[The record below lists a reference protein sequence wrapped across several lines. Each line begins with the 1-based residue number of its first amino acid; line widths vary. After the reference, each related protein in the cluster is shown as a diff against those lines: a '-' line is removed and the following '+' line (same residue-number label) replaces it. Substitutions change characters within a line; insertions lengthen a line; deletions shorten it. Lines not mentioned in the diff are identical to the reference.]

1 MPPVDLSGAILQDK
15 YRLFR
20 LIGTGGMGDVYEAAP
35 VLGAGRHAIK
45 ILRPE
50 FLEDPGI
57 VARFLE
63 EGRTCER
70 LIHPSI
76 VRVVETACAE
86 DGSPYL
92 VMEYLDGVPLSAY
105 TRRGG
110 RVPLAQAA
118 TIVQGLLAGLGAAH
132 AQGVVH
138 RDLKPDNVILARE
151 AGGHFQPKILDF
163 GIAKVMDAAGG
174 MGQKTATG
182 MLLGTPAYMSPEQI
196 RNAKAVDHRTDL
208 FSAGVLLYEML
219 TGRVAFP
226 APTEYAR
233 LAAVL
238 NDTPTPLVQIDP
250 ALARIAPVV
259 ERAMSK
265 DRDARFGSALE
276 MARALGA
283 AVGAETPAL
292 SRPISHLPDVPSVF
306 GPPVSGAGAGSPP
319 TTPPTLATPAS
330 DGLAF
335 PKVGPSGTL
344 ASGASRQIAE
354 PPPNVVVVSKG
365 TLPSEDLPMF
375 GAVSRGVVRVG
386 GVSGWIVV
394 VLVIV
399 ALTVGLGAGFAIGRM
414 P

>member
-1 MPPVDLSGAILQDK
+1 VDLSGAILQGK
-15 YRLFR
+15 YRLVR
-20 LIGTGGMGDVYEAAP
+20 LIGSGGMGDVYEAAP
-35 VLGAGRHAIK
+35 AAGPGRHAIK

-70 LIHPSI
+70 LVHPSI

-86 DGSPYL
+86 DGSPFL

-132 AQGVVH
+132 AQGIVH
-138 RDLKPDNVILARE
+138 RDLKPDNVILARDP
-151 AGGHFQPKILDF
+151 AGQFQPKILDF

-233 LAAVL
+233 LSAVL
-238 NDTPTPLVQIDP
+238 NDTPTPLAQIDP
-250 ALARIAPVV
+250 ALARVAPVV

-265 DRDARFGSALE
+265 DRDARFASALD

-283 AVGAETPAL
+283 ALGAETAAL
-292 SRPISHLPDVPSVF
+292 SAPLSHLPDVPSVF
-306 GPPVSGAGAGSPP
+306 GPPASGSAPSGPP
-319 TTPPTLATPAS
+319 PATAPTLATPAA

-354 PPPNVVVVSKG
+354 PPPNVVVVNKG
-365 TLPSEDLPMF
+365 TLPSQDLPMF

-386 GVSGWIVV
+386 GVSWWIVV
-394 VLVIV
+394 VLVLV
-399 ALTVGLGAGFAIGRM
+399 ALSLGLGVGFAVGRM
-414 P
+414 R